1 VEDIH
6 FPGADFVF
14 LRFRS
19 RRPFSFFLTDAHA
32 ARSQM
37 SVSLVILVAISSL
50 LPSVEVETSNAT
62 FYSQN
67 NQFFGPVK

>member
-1 VEDIH
+1 MRILFFNDS
-6 FPGADFVF
+6 GRAG
-14 LRFRS
+14 
-19 RRPFSFFLTDAHA
+19 SFFLLDGYAYA

-62 FYSQN
+62 FYSQK